1 MADRPA
7 PWGSGTGGSI
17 RGALSQR
24 GFAAYMVGNTLSSS
38 GTWFQNI
45 AQTLLVYRLTNSV
58 FLVGVVNLAQFASVL
73 FLGPAA
79 GVAADRYDRRRLLL
93 VTQLVSA
100 SMTGVMALLASTG
113 HATVPVV
120 IGAALV
126 VGLAQTFS
134 VPAMLS
140 LVPQLVPAEH
150 LNAAVALNIVTFNV
164 ARAIGPVLGAVVVS
178 VFGISAAFAVNSLSF
193 LVLAA
198 VLATIRPVH
207 SAAALSTGVR
217 PRLRDTA
224 RSLRASP
231 PMARLFITATCVSI
245 TIDPVTT
252 LSPAFAT
259 EIFGRADT
267 LVGWMV
273 GAFGFGAVI
282 AGLWVSGR
290 GWASDRALG
299 ARTALLVAAMLVFAL
314 VPNLA
319 LALLALVVA
328 GFGFIAVSA
337 SALAQVQ
344 GESDDGEL
352 GRLMALWAMAFMG
365 ARPVASVLDGALA
378 TATDVRFATIVLSLP
393 AVGAVVMLRR
403 SGSDAAAMEPV

>member
-1 MADRPA
+1 MGPRSTSSSRGA
-7 PWGSGTGGSI
+7 

-24 GFAAYMVGNTLSSS
+24 GFAAYVVGNTLSSC

-73 FLGPAA
+73 FIGPSA

-93 VTQLVSA
+93 VTQLLSA
-100 SMTGVMALLASTG
+100 TVTGLLALLASTG
-113 HATVPVV
+113 QAGVVVV
-120 IGAALV
+120 ICAALV
-126 VGLAQTFS
+126 LGLAQTFS

-140 LVPQLVPAEH
+140 LVPQLVPTEH

-164 ARAIGPVLGAVVVS
+164 ARAVGPVLGAVVVS
-178 VFGISAAFAVNSLSF
+178 VFGIPAAFAVNSFSF
-193 LVLAA
+193 VVWAGVLA
-198 VLATIRPVH
+198 LIRSSRREPI
-207 SAAALSTGVR
+207 AADMPR

-224 RSLRASP
+224 RSLRARP
-231 PMARLFITATCVSI
+231 EMARLFVVGTCASI

-259 EIFGRADT
+259 DVFGRADT

-290 GWASDRALG
+290 GWATDSALA
-299 ARTALLVAAMLVFAL
+299 ARMAVLVIAMLVFGS
-314 VPNLA
+314 VPSLIVA
-319 LALLALVVA
+319 MLALVLG

-337 SALAQVQ
+337 AALARVQ
-344 GESDDGEL
+344 GGSDDGEL

-378 TATDVRFATIVLSLP
+378 TATDVRLATIVVTLP
-393 AVGAVVMLRR
+393 AIAATLMLRR
-403 SGSDAAAMEPV
+403 AGRAAVVQKT

>member
-1 MADRPA
+1 MSSGA
-7 PWGSGTGGSI
+7 PGSV

-24 GFAAYMVGNTLSSS
+24 GFAAYMAGNTLSSC

-73 FLGPAA
+73 FLGPSA

-93 VTQLVSA
+93 VTQLLSA
-100 SMTGVMALLASTG
+100 TVTGTLALLASTG
-113 HATVPVV
+113 HAGVVVV

-126 VGLAQTFS
+126 LGLAQTFS
-134 VPAMLS
+134 VPAMLA

-164 ARAIGPVLGAVVVS
+164 ARAVGPVLGAVVVS

-193 LVLAA
+193 VVWAGVLSLIHTA
-198 VLATIRPVH
+198 RPVR
-207 SAAALSTGVR
+207 ASTEVAR

-224 RSLRASP
+224 RSLRARP
-231 PMARLFITATCVSI
+231 EMARLFIAGTCASV

-259 EIFGRADT
+259 DIFGRPDT

-273 GAFGFGAVI
+273 GAFGLGAVF

-290 GWASDRALG
+290 GWATDSALG
-299 ARTALLVAAMLVFAL
+299 ARMAVLVVAMLVFAL
-314 VPNLA
+314 VPSLTV
-319 LALLALVVA
+319 ALLALVLA

-337 SALAQVQ
+337 AALARVQ
-344 GESDDGEL
+344 GGSDDGEL

-365 ARPVASVLDGALA
+365 ARPVASVFDGALA
-378 TATDVRFATIVLSLP
+378 TATDVRFATIVVTLP
-393 AVGAVVMLRR
+393 ALGAVVMLRR
-403 SGSDAAAMEPV
+403 AGSADAVEAI